1 MELTEKDAM
10 ALVKE
15 GLLCVEYGEYDEAI
29 ENYDKAL
36 KIIETAEIYLNKGDL
51 FVETELFQEA
61 IQCYDKAIE
70 LDPNDSLI
78 WYNKGVVLTD
88 IEKLDEAIPVS
99 YTHLTLPTICSV

>member
-1 MELTEKDAM
+1 MELTDKDAM

-51 FVETELFQEA
+51 LWKRSCFKKP
-61 IQCYDKAIE
+61 Y
-70 LDPNDSLI
+70 
-78 WYNKGVVLTD
+78 
-88 IEKLDEAIPVS
+88 
-99 YTHLTLPTICSV
+99 SVMTRQ

>member
-15 GLLCVEYGEYDEAI
+15 GLLCVEYGEYDVAI

-61 IQCYDKAIE
+61 IQCYDC
-70 LDPNDSLI
+70 LL
-78 WYNKGVVLTD
+78 
-88 IEKLDEAIPVS
+88 
-99 YTHLTLPTICSV
+99 YTSPSPRD

>member
-70 LDPNDSLI
+70 LESDYSDA
-78 WYNKGVVLTD
+78 WYNKAELLKHKGLEKKLRFVLRR
-88 IEKLDEAIPVS
+88 
-99 YTHLTLPTICSV
+99 

>member
-15 GLLCVEYGEYDEAI
+15 GLLCVEFGEYDEAI

-88 IEKLDEAIPVS
+88 IEEVR
-99 YTHLTLPTICSV
+99 

>member
-36 KIIETAEIYLNKGDL
+36 KIIETCLLY
-51 FVETELFQEA
+51 TS
-61 IQCYDKAIE
+61 
-70 LDPNDSLI
+70 DSA
-78 WYNKGVVLTD
+78 D
-88 IEKLDEAIPVS
+88 DS
-99 YTHLTLPTICSV
+99 